1 MIAIII
7 NSLNLTLINVI
18 LKLPEEIFE
27 PFEIIWI
34 FALVSDEIQS
44 ESEPSHT

>member
-1 MIAIII
+1 MI

-44 ESEPSHT
+44 EWEPSHT